1 MDWENKHTPGSWSV
15 DWQSP
20 CYWLIRYD
28 GVHLTPSES
37 TVCPNRRLIA
47 AAPETKK
54 QRDQFLWALEYV
66 AKELRDARS
75 EDLDGFNH
83 ELLLRIVEATI
94 ERADCP
100 EGEKG

>member
-28 GVHLTPSES
+28 GVHLPPSES
-37 TVCPNRRLIA
+37 TDCPNRRLIA

-54 QRDQFLWALEYV
+54 QRD
-66 AKELRDARS
+66 
-75 EDLDGFNH
+75 
-83 ELLLRIVEATI
+83 ELLTALDSILHHAYDEDTPVEDIKADFDRMRGIAAKAINNATS
-94 ERADCP
+94 EEA
-100 EGEKG
+100 